1 MNLSLKANF
10 TRASTTR
17 HEIYLLLLL
26 LRVLSLWLGTSFSL
40 SFAVPPAFWL
50 GFRVNLF
57 FFGVVRVLQY
67 RSVAFVTYVSEF
79 HAQFAKDANL
89 SITTKF

>member
-1 MNLSLKANF
+1 MKYICFFSGGCCPYGWECEY
-10 TRASTTR
+10 RERS
-17 HEIYLLLLL
+17 
-26 LRVLSLWLGTSFSL
+26 TSFSL

-67 RSVAFVTYVSEF
+67 RSVAFVPYVSEF